1 MIKKHSIENIRYEG
15 FESAFKK
22 EKVAFRRDLVYWNS
36 MSELN
41 AILDDIIEKKVECIA
56 CSDDTICIKVMELL
70 RVKKVAVPG
79 KMQVVSFFDSVQ
91 LEKNEIPVT
100 ALHIDTKELSVK
112 AGNLLID
119 SINGIKTEKSN
130 LLDCTVLYR
139 DSSR

>member
-1 MIKKHSIENIRYEG
+1 
-15 FESAFKK
+15 
-22 EKVAFRRDLVYWNS
+22 
-36 MSELN
+36 
-41 AILDDIIEKKVECIA
+41 
-56 CSDDTICIKVMELL
+56 MELL